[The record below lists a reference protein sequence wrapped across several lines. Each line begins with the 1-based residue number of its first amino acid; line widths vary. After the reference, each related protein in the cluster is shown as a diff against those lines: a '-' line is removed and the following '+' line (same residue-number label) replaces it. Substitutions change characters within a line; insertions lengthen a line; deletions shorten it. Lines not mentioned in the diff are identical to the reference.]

1 MIEIFGD
8 KEKKDLTEEREGV
21 NRQKEKQVEFGS
33 LLGNTKSEKRTIIEF
48 GKEEIE
54 KKISKKGNKGR
65 KDGLKNKQT
74 ENADKWEIEPQKC
87 LTVTDRGNNKKRKKP
102 KEF

>member
-1 MIEIFGD
+1 M
-8 KEKKDLTEEREGV
+8 
-21 NRQKEKQVEFGS
+21 
-33 LLGNTKSEKRTIIEF
+33 GNTKSEKRTIIEF

-74 ENADKWEIEPQKC
+74 ENADKWEIVEPQKR
-87 LTVTDRGNNKKRKKP
+87 LTVTDRGNNKKRKQP

>member
-1 MIEIFGD
+1 MKRE
-8 KEKKDLTEEREGV
+8 KDLTEERESDV
-21 NRQKEKQVEFGS
+21 RQEEKQVEFRR
-33 LLGNTKSEKRTIIEF
+33 LLGNTDSEKRTIIEF

-74 ENADKWEIEPQKC
+74 ENADKWEIEPQKR
-87 LTVTDRGNNKKRKKP
+87 LTVTDRRNSKKRNSQKSFEGKD
-102 KEF
+102 